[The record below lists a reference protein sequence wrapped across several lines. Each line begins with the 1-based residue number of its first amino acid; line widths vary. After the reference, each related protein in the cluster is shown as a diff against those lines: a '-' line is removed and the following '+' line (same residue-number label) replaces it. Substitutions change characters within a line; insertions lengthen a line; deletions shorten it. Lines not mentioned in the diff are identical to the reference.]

1 MLFPS
6 HQPHQL
12 SWRKPVTLGTRQT
25 QIRAFARER
34 CEAFSHFNGKPNA
47 KAAVTCAPADGSLK
61 APREPPWQPQNIG
74 LLTVHTGNIFSADM
88 KAVGRMLCYALLR
101 EHVQDNQLNFL
112 QRVALAFLQR
122 FERLDGK
129 IKIDSVGVCT
139 RRKPLLTT
147 DRHITFANQ
156 RLQNIEKSHYCS
168 LPSASNASSSR

>member
-12 SWRKPVTLGTRQT
+12 SWRKPVALGTRQT

-88 KAVGRMLCYALLR
+88 EAVGRVLSYALLG

-112 QRVALAFLQR
+112 QCVAFAVLQR
-122 FERLDGK
+122 LKRLDRK
-129 IKIDSVGVCT
+129 VKIDSVGVCA
-139 RRKPLLTT
+139 RREPLLTT
-147 DRHITFANQ
+147 DRHTALANQ
-156 RLQNIEKSHYCS
+156 RHQKISKAHYDSSPC
-168 LPSASNASSSR
+168 ASNVSSSR

>member
-1 MLFPS
+1 M
-6 HQPHQL
+6 
-12 SWRKPVTLGTRQT
+12 
-25 QIRAFARER
+25 E
-34 CEAFSHFNGKPNA
+34 
-47 KAAVTCAPADGSLK
+47 
-61 APREPPWQPQNIG
+61 
-74 LLTVHTGNIFSADM
+74 
-88 KAVGRMLCYALLR
+88 AVGRLLCYALLS

-112 QRVALAFLQR
+112 QRVAFAFLQR

-129 IKIDSVGVCT
+129 IKIDSVGVCS